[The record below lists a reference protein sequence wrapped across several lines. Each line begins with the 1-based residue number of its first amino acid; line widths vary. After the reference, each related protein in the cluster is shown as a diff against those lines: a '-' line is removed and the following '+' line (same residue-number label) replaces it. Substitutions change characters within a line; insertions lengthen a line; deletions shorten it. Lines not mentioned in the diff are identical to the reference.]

1 MTKAPT
7 KIGRER
13 ARGRFEPGNP
23 GGPGR
28 PAGSRNKATVV
39 FDQLA
44 EGEGAAV
51 LQAVLA
57 SAKGGDMAAAR
68 IILDRVWPAKK
79 SRAVSLPL
87 PMIVTAADV
96 LRAMGAVADAV
107 AAGQIT
113 PDEGAAVAG
122 ILETK
127 RRTIEAVDL
136 EQRLAALEAVRQ

>member
-1 MTKAPT
+1 M
-7 KIGRER
+7 
-13 ARGRFEPGNP
+13 
-23 GGPGR
+23 
-28 PAGSRNKATVV
+28 